1 LLPFIVLGPSV
12 PLTGAYVAVRTT
24 STAAWGG
31 GSRGRRRCRAGCSRA
46 WAAGEARPGAGGTPT
61 RRAAPCFRRL
71 GGLIAQHQGN
81 VSAAAR
87 TARMDRNHLR
97 ELLRRHDIDPKRW

>member
-1 LLPFIVLGPSV
+1 VAGPAVVDGVGRAAVALG
-12 PLTGAYVAVRTT
+12 R
-24 STAAWGG
+24 
-31 GSRGRRRCRAGCSRA
+31 RGRRDPGR
-46 WAAGEARPGAGGTPT
+46 GETPT

-97 ELLRRHDIDPKRW
+97 ELLRRHDIDPKR